1 MPNEKRRR
9 KITCGI
15 SLEVAIGDV
24 EGLDLDLI
32 ALGFSRFRAA
42 ATMNNRGNEILN
54 SVDLR
59 RRKYGQFRN
68 KTIFIPKLR
77 GHVLTLDFGKTGE
90 ADRWASARC

>member
-1 MPNEKRRR
+1 VK
-9 KITCGI
+9 
-15 SLEVAIGDV
+15 
-24 EGLDLDLI
+24 
-32 ALGFSRFRAA
+32 
-42 ATMNNRGNEILN
+42 NRGKEILN

-59 RRKYGQFRN
+59 IRRYGQFRN